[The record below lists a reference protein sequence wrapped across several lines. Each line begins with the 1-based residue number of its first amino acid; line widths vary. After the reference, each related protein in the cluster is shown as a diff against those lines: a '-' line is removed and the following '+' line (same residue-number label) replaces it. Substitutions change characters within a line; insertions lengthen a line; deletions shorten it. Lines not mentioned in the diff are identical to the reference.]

1 MSKTTTAGYSIS
13 NQAYNMLNNYSED
26 RYGKD
31 GIAGH
36 VIIDAIRYNLATDD
50 TDAFEKQQYNDV
62 TTDLD
67 GFTFERGETKKV
79 NFRIQEDLLEQFRNQ
94 ARQVYS
100 KRKIGKYLSRCVH
113 IYIYERQMKAYE
125 TVDTSI
131 SKIAVELR
139 ENYDGLDYIP
149 ETEIEIPQSKKYI
162 LPLFITLLKQTN
174 TNVYSKAQLR
184 TQAQNVLTQ
193 YVNISERTIENYITE
208 LTDKHMV
215 EVADLW
221 TGYVINIDLPQGYV
235 FPSETGDL
243 QDYIDDWSNK
253 VIDHM
258 NDGKKDKKVLVQIN
272 KSAKISIDRYADTDI
287 DTSKLKTVRDVAS
300 GKIDE
305 DEYTF

>member
-1 MSKTTTAGYSIS
+1 MYKTTTAGYSIS
-13 NQAYNMLNNYSED
+13 NQAYNMLNNYSEA

-100 KRKIGKYLSRCVH
+100 QRKIGKYLSRCVH
-113 IYIYERQMKAYE
+113 VYIYERKMKAYE

-174 TNVYSKAQLR
+174 TNVYSKAQLGA
-184 TQAQNVLTQ
+184 QAKNELTK
-193 YVNISERTIENYITE
+193 YVDISERTINNYVTE
-208 LTDKHMV
+208 LSEEHMV
-215 EVADLW
+215 EIADVW
-221 TGYVINIDLPQGYV
+221 TGYVIGIEELEGYI
-235 FPSETGDL
+235 FPSETRHVQEYVDE
-243 QDYIDDWSNK
+243 WSNMA
-253 VIDHM
+253 IEHM
-258 NDGKKDKKVLVQIN
+258 NDGKKAKKVLVQIN
-272 KSAKISIDRYADTDI
+272 KCAKNNVDRYAPTDI
-287 DTSKLKTVRDVAS
+287 DISNLKTVLDVSS
-300 GKIDE
+300 GKLDN
-305 DEYTF
+305 DEYLT